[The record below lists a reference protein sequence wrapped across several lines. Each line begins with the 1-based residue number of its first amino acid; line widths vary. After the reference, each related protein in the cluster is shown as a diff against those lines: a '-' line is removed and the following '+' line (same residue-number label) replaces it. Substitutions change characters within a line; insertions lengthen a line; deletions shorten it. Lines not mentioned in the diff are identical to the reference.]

1 MKLRSNLPNLVREY
15 IHREKIKQEDLAK
28 KVGID
33 PSQLSRLLRSDGS
46 KLDMDMATSFQD
58 VIGFEDHELIR
69 KVNE

>member
-15 IHREKIKQEDLAK
+15 IQRTKIEQKVLAE

-33 PSQLSRLLRSDGS
+33 PSLLSRLLRSDGS
-46 KLDMDMATSFQD
+46 KLDMDLATKFQD
-58 VIGFEDHELIR
+58 EIGFEESQLIR